1 MDWMRMRA
9 IYDLCGDPTVL
20 IMKTTFII
28 CFLAGLSL
36 ACSNLSF
43 AQANAKIAPDKQ
55 RAVQWKPDKGQY
67 YFSHAFVFDYQNKND
82 KTSGTIK
89 VYLDPVSGAMCFEKA
104 TSFREGGKTFD
115 FVIGF
120 PTGRYIYCGTDENG
134 KKIKITEQV
143 KELKPTAETI
153 AEQKENFESSCVATG
168 NKKSEFGFESLEY
181 DLTYA
186 TSGNKDKI
194 WLAKVPFSAYPL
206 YGMEFLE
213 GAVSLPVTFDY
224 LHLLS
229 ANLLVTGIE
238 SKDLTL
244 KLTSFGKDPFLAAT
258 KGYQEMKVND

>member
-1 MDWMRMRA
+1 MQMPA
-9 IYDLCGDPTVL
+9 IYDLCCDTTGL
-20 IMKTTFII
+20 IMKRNLLFCVAFSLLI
-28 CFLAGLSL
+28 AGVNYSQ
-36 ACSNLSF
+36 
-43 AQANAKIAPDKQ
+43 AQTAAKIAPDKQ
-55 RAVQWKPDKGQY
+55 RALQWKPDKGQY
-67 YFSHAFVFDYQNKND
+67 YFSHALVFDYQNKND

-89 VYLDPVSGAMCFEKA
+89 VYLDPVTGAMCFEKA
-104 TSFREGGKTFD
+104 SSFREGGKTFD

-120 PTGRYIYCGTDENG
+120 PTGKYIYCGNDENG
-134 KKIKITEQV
+134 KKIRITEQV
-143 KELKPTAETI
+143 KELKPSAETL

-168 NKKSEFGFESLEY
+168 NKKTESGFESLEY

-186 TSGNKDKI
+186 TSGNKDKL

-229 ANLLVTGIE
+229 PNLLITGLE

-244 KLTSFGKDPFLAAT
+244 KLTSFGKDPFTAIT
-258 KGYQEMKVND
+258 KGYQEFKVAD